1 MENIRI
7 IKSQSAQF
15 VAAELNTLLI
25 SADFHS
31 EMGEFIKWSGD
42 QYWFFAYSEGVMIG
56 FICHNNDTILYAYT
70 RRSFRNKGV
79 FSMLYKEIP
88 EQSWRVNSSNMA
100 LPIYLKLGFKILKS
114 YKICHKLM
122 KY

>member
-7 IKSQSAQF
+7 IQSQSAHF
-15 VAAELNTLLI
+15 VATELGTLLI
-25 SADFHS
+25 SAHFHS
-31 EMGEFIKWSGD
+31 EMGEFIKWTGD
-42 QYWFFAYSEGVMIG
+42 QNWYFAYSEGVMIG

-70 RRSFRNKGV
+70 RQSFRRKGV
-79 FSMLYKEIP
+79 FLKLYNEIP
-88 EQSWRVNSSNMA
+88 ERSWKVNSSNMA
-100 LPIYLKLGFKILKS
+100 LPIYLKLGFKIIKS

>member
-15 VAAELNTLLI
+15 VAHELGVLLI
-25 SADFHS
+25 SVSFQN

-42 QYWFFAYSEGVMIG
+42 QYWYFAYSEGIMVG

-70 RRSFRNKGV
+70 QPSFRGKGV
-79 FSMLYKEIP
+79 FSLLYNKIP
-88 EQSWRVNSSNMA
+88 EQSWKVISSNIA
-100 LPIYLKLGFKILKS
+100 LPIYQKLGFKIIKS
-114 YKICHKLM
+114 YKICHRLI

>member
-7 IKSQSAQF
+7 VKSQSAHF
-15 VAAELNTLLI
+15 IAGELGLLLI
-25 SADFHS
+25 SDVFYS
-31 EMGEFIKWSGD
+31 EMGEFIKWSGN
-42 QYWFFAYSEGVMIG
+42 QYWYFSYSEGVMTG

-70 RRSFRNKGV
+70 RPSFRNKGV
-79 FSMLYKEIP
+79 FSALYNEIP
-88 EQSWRVNSSNMA
+88 EQSWKVNSSNIA

-122 KY
+122 KV